1 VITRSL
7 EHKKQVPHFL
17 MNPISD
23 ALAVIV
29 SSGTLVR
36 VMCKAVRMHASQ
48 YEWPCLFKGNS
59 ETCSNFVCRTCL
71 GIVSCGN
78 DYTASVRRN
87 SIPRDAEVLLHFLP
101 VGLHG
106 FLNLSTLAWNDPGS
120 GSPSHV
126 HVLLKILSGFGI
138 GWFW

>member
-17 MNPISD
+17 TNPISD
-23 ALAVIV
+23 ALAVMV

-36 VMCKAVRMHASQ
+36 VICKAVRMHSSQ
-48 YEWPCLFKGNS
+48 YEWPCLFSRNS
-59 ETCSNFVCRTCL
+59 ETCFNFICRNCL

-78 DYTASVRRN
+78 DYTASVGGTQ
-87 SIPRDAEVLLHFLP
+87 SGYAEALLHFLP

-106 FLNLSTLAWNDPGS
+106 F
-120 GSPSHV
+120 
-126 HVLLKILSGFGI
+126 
-138 GWFW
+138 